1 MNADMTTIPAVLQN
15 AVRRWPERNAIVDG
29 ERQMTFTDLETRVVE
44 AAKGMVAAGL
54 KKGDRF
60 AIWAPNIADWI
71 VAALGGQY
79 AGGVLVTLN
88 TRYKGGEAADI
99 LRRAKCKLLF
109 TVNGFLGVDY
119 AKMLDGEDLPDLEQ
133 TIILSGDVGA
143 DISFEEF
150 CENGKSVE
158 QTAIDSRIADL
169 SGDDIA
175 DIIFTSGTTGA
186 PKGAMASHGQ
196 NVEVFECFVGAIG
209 LNDKDRYLI
218 INPFFHSFGYKAGWL
233 SCLISGAAIYPAATF
248 DPDEIATLVEKHQI
262 SALPGPPTIFQSM
275 LEMPEARREKLKS
288 LRIATTGA
296 AVIPVDL
303 VRQMKK
309 DLHFD
314 EVFTAYGLTESTGV
328 VSLCRKGDDFET
340 IAKTC
345 GRPMDGIEVRLV
357 DDDGATVAAG
367 EEGEIWVR
375 GFNVMKG
382 YLDDPAAT
390 AETITRDGWLKTGDI
405 GVQDERGYIK
415 ITDRKKDMF
424 IVGGFNCYPAEI
436 EKALMQ
442 YDGVRDVAVV
452 GKPDERMGEV
462 AHAYIVPVDAGAF
475 DEKSFLEWARRSI
488 ANYKVPRGVTLMD
501 EFPRNA
507 SGKVQKFLL
516 PEA

>member
-1 MNADMTTIPAVLQN
+1 MTTIPTVLQN
-15 AVRRWPERNAIVDG
+15 AVKRWPGRDAIVDG
-29 ERQMTFTDLETRVVE
+29 EQRLSFTALEARVIE

-54 KKGDRF
+54 EKGDTF

-71 VAALGGQY
+71 VAALAGQY

-99 LRRAKCKLLF
+99 LRRSKCKLLF

-119 AKMLDGEDLPDLEQ
+119 AKMLKGEHLPDLEK
-133 TIILSGDVGA
+133 TIILSGNAGP
-143 DISFEEF
+143 DISFKEF
-150 CENGKSVE
+150 CTNGQSIE
-158 QTAIDSRIADL
+158 QAEIRKRIDAL
-169 SGDDIA
+169 SDDDIA

-196 NVEVFECFVGAIG
+196 NVEVFENFVSAIG
-209 LNDKDRYLI
+209 LNDQDRYLI

-248 DPDEIATLVEKHQI
+248 DTNEIAALVEKHKI
-262 SALPGPPTIFQSM
+262 TALPGPPTIFQTM
-275 LEMPEARREKLKS
+275 QEMPEARRQKLKS

-303 VRQMKK
+303 VRRMKE

-345 GRPMDGIEVRLV
+345 GRPMDGIEVKLV
-357 DDDGATVAAG
+357 DDDGVAVVAG
-367 EEGEIWVR
+367 DEGEIWVR

-390 AETITRDGWLKTGDI
+390 AETITSDGWLKTGDI

-436 EKALMQ
+436 EKALFLH
-442 YDGVRDVAVV
+442 DEVRDVAVV

-462 AHAYIVPVDAGAF
+462 AHAYIVPANAATF
-475 DEKSFLEWARRSI
+475 DEKSFLEWARGAI
-488 ANYKVPRGVTLMD
+488 ANYKVPRGVTLME